1 MTMLN
6 RDIELPEEIPEL
18 LIEKHVSYLLSFGTK
33 KDDYNYHQT
42 EHIKMSGI
50 YWGLTAL
57 DLMGALE
64 RAKKE
69 DMLEFIGRC
78 QSESGGIS
86 ANLQH
91 DPHLLYTLSA
101 VQILCM
107 YDALD
112 VIDIDKVVNYVRD
125 RQQADGSFTGDQWGE
140 VDVRFSFCAVATLS
154 LLGRLKEIDVEK
166 AVDFV
171 LKCMNFD
178 GGFGSKPE
186 SESHAGLIYCCVGLL
201 SITEH
206 LHLIDADRLGWWLCE
221 RQLPSGGLNGRPEK
235 LPDVCYSWW
244 VLSALTILGRL
255 DWLDKKAI
263 TNYILACQDVK
274 IGGFSDRPGDIV
286 DPFHTLFGLAA
297 LSLLDEKFP
306 LKPINPTYCMPEY
319 VIDRLS
325 LNPSRLDV

>member
-1 MTMLN
+1 MTTLKH
-6 RDIELPEEIPEL
+6 DIELPEEIPEL
-18 LIEKHVSYLLSFGTK
+18 LIEKHVNYLLSYGTK

-64 RAKKE
+64 RANKE

-78 QSESGGIS
+78 QNESGGIS
-86 ANLQH
+86 ASLQH

-107 YDALD
+107 YNALD

-140 VDVRFSFCAVATLS
+140 VDVRFSFCAIATLS
-154 LLGRLKEIDVEK
+154 LLVNILEHI
-166 AVDFV
+166 
-171 LKCMNFD
+171 
-178 GGFGSKPE
+178 PE

-201 SITEH
+201 SITGH

-255 DWLDKKAI
+255 QWLDKEAI
-263 TNYILACQDVK
+263 TNYILSCQDVET
-274 IGGFSDRPGDIV
+274 GGFSDRPGDMV

-297 LSLLDEKFP
+297 LSLLDEEFP

-319 VIDRLS
+319 IIDRLG